1 MRIHAR
7 HYATGRPIAV
17 RIEDGRIAAIQKSEQ
32 NPTDWIA
39 PAFFDPQ
46 INGCL
51 GISFNSPTLEPTRCA
66 RSPKRA
72 GSMGSVR
79 FCPTLITN
87 SFEAIHH
94 GFSTLE
100 RARESDPDLRQW
112 IPGFHLEGPYL
123 SGEDGP
129 ARRTPQAIHSRTGL
143 G

>member
-1 MRIHAR
+1 MTIHAR

-51 GISFNSPTLEPTRCA
+51 GISFNSPTLETDQ
-66 RSPKRA
+66 
-72 GSMGSVR
+72 VR
-79 FCPTLITN
+79 TVAETCRKHGIGAFLPTLITN

-100 RARESDPDLRQW
+100 RARASNSDLRQSDSRLSPRRA
-112 IPGFHLEGPYL
+112 IPLGRRR
-123 SGEDGP
+123 P
-129 ARRTPQAIHSRTGL
+129 ARRTPQAVHSRTGL

>member
-1 MRIHAR
+1 MTIHAR

-51 GISFNSPTLEPTRCA
+51 GISFNSPTLETDQVRTVAETCRKHGIGGLCRRLSPTVLKPSTTV
-66 RSPKRA
+66 SPRWS
-72 GSMGSVR
+72 GPR
-79 FCPTLITN
+79 IQFR
-87 SFEAIHH
+87 FEAMD
-94 GFSTLE
+94 SRLSPR
-100 RARESDPDLRQW
+100 RA
-112 IPGFHLEGPYL
+112 IPLGRRR
-123 SGEDGP
+123 P
-129 ARRTPQAIHSRTGL
+129 ARRTPEAVHSRTGL